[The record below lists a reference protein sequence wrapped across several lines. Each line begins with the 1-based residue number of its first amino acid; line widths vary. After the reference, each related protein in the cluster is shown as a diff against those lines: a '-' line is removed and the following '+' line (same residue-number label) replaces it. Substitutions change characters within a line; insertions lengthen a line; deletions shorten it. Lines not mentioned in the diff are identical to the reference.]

1 MIIDV
6 IILMG
11 VAGSGKTTIGKMFS
25 ERLGWNF
32 YDGDDYHPKEN
43 LEKMRR
49 GIPLTDDDRWPW
61 LKAIEE
67 LINSRLNDNQKSII
81 ACSALKREYREYLK
95 QDKEDIVFVYLK
107 GDEKTLR
114 ERISSRHGH
123 FAGVDLLESQLDTLE
138 GPHNVLTVDISR
150 KPEEI
155 TDYLI
160 ERLELSKSYS
170 E

>member
-1 MIIDV
+1 
-6 IILMG
+6 MG
-11 VAGSGKTTIGKMFS
+11 VAGTGKTTIGRMLS
-25 ERLGWNF
+25 ERLGWQF

-43 LEKMRR
+43 VEKMKK

-61 LKAIEE
+61 LRAIEQ
-67 LINSRLNDNQKSII
+67 LINSRLSDNQKSII

-107 GDEKTLR
+107 GDEKILR

-123 FAGVDLLESQLDTLE
+123 FAGVDLLESQLDTIE
-138 GPHNVLTVDISR
+138 EPHNVLTVDISR

-160 ERLELSKSYS
+160 ERLELSKSYP

>member
-1 MIIDV
+1 MITDV

-11 VAGSGKTTIGKMFS
+11 IAGSGKSTIGKMLS
-25 ERLGWNF
+25 ERLGWQF

-43 LEKMRR
+43 VEKMKR

-61 LKAIEE
+61 LKAIKE
-67 LINSRLNDNQKSII
+67 LIDSGLSKNQKSII
-81 ACSALKREYREYLK
+81 ACSALKRSYRQYLK
-95 QDKEDIVFVYLK
+95 QDNEDVAFVYLK
-107 GDEKTLR
+107 GDDKTLR
-114 ERISSRHGH
+114 ARISSRHGH
-123 FAGVDLLESQLDTLE
+123 FAGVDLLESQIETLE
-138 GPHNVLTVDISR
+138 EPHNVVTVDISR